1 MPRYA
6 ELHVATNFSFL
17 RGASHA
23 EELATTAAAL
33 GLHAIGVTDRNTL
46 AGVVRMHLAAKAA
59 GIRPVIGCRVEP
71 QDGLPLLVWP
81 EDRAGYAA
89 LSRLLTV
96 GLRRAPKGECRLTI
110 ADVAGHARLGG
121 AWRAALVPPAT
132 ALGAGDRARVA
143 AELSTWRGV
152 FGPRLSLAAAHLYRG
167 DDARRLHRL
176 QVLADDAGVPMMAA
190 GDVLMHSPAR
200 RALADVL
207 ACIREKRTVH
217 DAGWILEANAERH
230 LKAPDEVARLF
241 RRHPRALDR
250 SVEVADACR
259 FSLDEL
265 VYEYPEEVVDPGET
279 PQETLARLTA
289 AGAAERYPGG
299 VPDRVAAQIRHELA
313 LIDRLGYAP
322 YFLTVHDVV
331 RFARSRGI
339 LCQGRG
345 SAANSA
351 VCYVLGITAVDP
363 AKADLLFERFVSDAR
378 DEPPD
383 IDVDFEHERR
393 EEVIQYVY
401 AKYGRHRAGLAATV
415 IRYRARGAIREVG
428 KAMGLTEDVVGRLS
442 GSIWGWGTEAIGED
456 RAREQG
462 LDPQDPALARTLG
475 LARELIGFPRHLS
488 QHVGGFVIA
497 RGRLDE
503 LCPVLNA
510 AMPDRTTIEWDKD
523 DIDALGILKVDV
535 LALGMLTCV
544 RKAFDMIAAA
554 KGPRYELATV
564 PAEDPAVY
572 DMLCRA
578 DSIGV
583 FQVESRAQMTMLPRL
598 KPRAFYDLVVEVAIV
613 RPGPIQGDMVHPY
626 LRRRQGLEK
635 VEFPSDELRA
645 VLGKTL
651 GVPLF
656 QEQAMKIAIVAAG
669 FTPAEADRLRRAMA
683 TFRKVGFIHEFRD
696 KLVEGMAARG
706 YDRGFAERCFRQIEG
721 FGTYGFPESHAA
733 SFALLVYVSA
743 WIKCRHPDVFAAA
756 LLNSQPMGFYA
767 PAQIV
772 RDAAEHGV
780 EVRPPDVNA
789 SGWDCTLEA
798 PARLR
803 PGRDRPGRSCR
814 AAGAGSA
821 GQHADGAG
829 GLGERQDRPVPRDQR
844 DVERPGGGDQKTI
857 HGIAA
862 DRPRQARRV
871 QGDRDRRIGET
882 DPELHPEQLDPG
894 VRLER
899 QADPSAGVEGADLV
913 DGQRRD
919 PDPAELPRRLDPP
932 AHARRDP
939 LSPVQPDDRVRVEQH
954 RPSARDARQR
964 IEQVLRLDR
973 RAGQVVALGDP
984 DHASDARPVH
994 RLQRPPLAD
1003 DLGDH
1008 LAVAHDQD
1016 AQDPHVRDVVEVA
1029 RGVGGEVGRVHCD
1042 LGHDRLV
1049 VPADEVVH
1057 GASPVADPGTVAHPE
1072 PSFHA
1077 TRHALRLGLRQVKG
1091 LSEAAG
1097 RAVEASRPPGG
1108 YRDVADLARRAGL
1121 RRADVEALAEADCFR
1136 SMGLDRRRALWA
1148 AKALGDAELP
1158 LFAGSPPPPEP
1169 AAHLP
1174 EMALGEHVVEDYAR
1188 LRLSLKAH
1196 PMALLREAVAA
1207 DLAAGAADAP
1217 AGRPA
1222 GGRHPRHMPTALVG
1236 EGEGAAGGGPRP
1248 GRRPVAGVSPS
1259 PRPSPRGGEG
1269 APGHAFPPRSAGGP
1283 ETDLAGV
1290 PSPPRGEGQGGGGP
1304 QERCRP
1310 RAPSVPRLVRA
1321 CELAGLP
1328 HGRAVAVA
1336 GLVLVRQRP
1345 GSANGVVFVTL
1356 EDETGVANLVVL
1368 PPQFERFRKV
1378 LLGARLMLC
1387 RGRVER
1393 VDQVVHVR
1401 ADHLA
1406 DVSGRLRDLTAE
1418 PPPDWAAGALARAD
1432 EVRRPT
1438 PDQREDRAAA
1448 RRFPDGRNFR

>member
-1 MPRYA
+1 MPRHA

-23 EELATTAAAL
+23 EELATTAASL

-59 GIRPVIGCRVEP
+59 GIRAVIGCRVEP
-71 QDGLPLLVWP
+71 EDGLPLLVWP

-96 GLRRAPKGECRLTI
+96 GLRRAPKGECRLTT

-143 AELSTWRGV
+143 AELAAWRGV

-176 QVLADDAGVPMMAA
+176 QVLADDAGVPLLAA

-265 VYEYPEEVVDPGET
+265 VYEYPEEVADPGET
-279 PQETLARLTA
+279 PQETLARLTT
-289 AGAAERYPGG
+289 AGAAERYPDG

-363 AKADLLFERFVSDAR
+363 AKTDLLFERFVSDAR

-401 AKYGRHRAGLAATV
+401 SKYGRHRAGLAATV

-544 RKAFDMIAAA
+544 RKAFDMIALH
-554 KGPRYELATV
+554 KGERYELATV

-656 QEQAMKIAIVAAG
+656 QEQAMRIAIVAAG

-683 TFRKVGFIHEFRD
+683 TFRKVGIIHEFRE

-798 PARLR
+798 L
-803 PGRDRPGRSCR
+803 
-814 AAGAGSA
+814 AGE
-821 GQHADGAG
+821 HPDGAG
-829 GLGERQDRPVPRDQR
+829 GLGVGEDGPVAGDEGRAERARRRDQHPVRRIAVDVVRKPRRGDQDVGPERGEPEARHGEDALEPGERVGVEAQASAR
-844 DVERPGGGDQKTI
+844 DQVRDLPGGDRRCVG
-857 HGIAA
+857 AA
-862 DRPRQARRV
+862 AFARRV
-871 QGDRDRRIGET
+871 DRLDGPVRHRQAAVE
-882 DPELHPEQLDPG
+882 PEQ
-894 VRLER
+894 RM
-899 QADPSAGVEGADLV
+899 GVEQDQGSV
-913 DGQRRD
+913 
-919 PDPAELPRRLDPP
+919 
-932 AHARRDP
+932 
-939 LSPVQPDDRVRVEQH
+939 
-954 RPSARDARQR
+954 
-964 IEQVLRLDR
+964 
-973 RAGQVVALGDP
+973 
-984 DHASDARPVH
+984 RPVGEGVE
-994 RLQRPPLAD
+994 LV
-1003 DLGDH
+1003 
-1008 LAVAHDQD
+1008 VAHD
-1016 AQDPHVRDVVEVA
+1016 
-1029 RGVGGEVGRVHCD
+1029 GKGEVDALRDDHGPAVGAVGRGQPPGRRQQLRD
-1042 LGHDRLV
+1042 GPSAPGHDDPVEPAALEIVEQRQALRLELGD
-1049 VPADEVVH
+1049 ADRQHAVGH
-1057 GASPVADPGTVAHPE
+1057 GPTSRNGQHDMTVFAV
-1072 PSFHA
+1072 HA
-1077 TRHALRLGLRQVKG
+1077 TRHALRLGLRKVKG

-1097 RAVEASRPPGG
+1097 RAVEAARPPGG

-1121 RRADVEALAEADCFR
+1121 RRADVEVLAEADCFR

-1158 LFAGSPPPPEP
+1158 LFAGVAPPPEP
-1169 AAHLP
+1169 EAALP

-1196 PMALLREAVAA
+1196 PMALLRDAVAA
-1207 DLAAGAADAP
+1207 DLAVGAMDAP

-1236 EGEGAAGGGPRP
+1236 EGAGQGAAAGLASPFP
-1248 GRRPVAGVSPS
+1248 GRSPSGGFGTGSAASSSVIPAQAGIRPADAAPRDLDPRIRGDDGPGGAGRDGRRHAGSADARPV
-1259 PRPSPRGGEG
+1259 
-1269 APGHAFPPRSAGGP
+1269 
-1283 ETDLAGV
+1283 
-1290 PSPPRGEGQGGGGP
+1290 
-1304 QERCRP
+1304 
-1310 RAPSVPRLVRA
+1310 APSVPRLVRA
-1321 CELAGLP
+1321 SELARLP
-1328 HGRAVAVA
+1328 HGRPVAVA

-1368 PPQFERFRKV
+1368 PPQFDRFRKV

-1406 DVSGRLRDLTAE
+1406 DVSARLRDLTAE
-1418 PPPDWAAGALARAD
+1418 GPADWAVGALARAD